1 MKAVKATF
9 SEDKDRV
16 EKFEKGAQA
25 FAKKI
30 IANFKD
36 YEFVSSPRNFFL
48 WLRFSIS
55 YSSLASL
62 QTPMAWL
69 RC

>member
-9 SEDKDRV
+9 SEDEDRV
-16 EKFEKGAQA
+16 AKFEKAAQI

-30 IANFKD
+30 IAKLGD
-36 YEFVSSPRNFFL
+36 YEFVSSPRTIFL
-48 WLRFSIS
+48 WLRFSTS
-55 YSSLASL
+55 YSTLASL